1 MYIYLKRMK
10 VAHGKGNGGKQTYVQ
25 LYIAATMECKFH
37 AVIEAKK
44 TCNKI
49 SWRLLIAIWN
59 SPRV

>member
-10 VAHGKGNGGKQTYVQ
+10 VTHGKGNGEKQTYAQ
-25 LYIAATMECKFH
+25 LYIAATMKCKFH

-44 TCNKI
+44 TRNKI

-59 SPRV
+59 ITRV